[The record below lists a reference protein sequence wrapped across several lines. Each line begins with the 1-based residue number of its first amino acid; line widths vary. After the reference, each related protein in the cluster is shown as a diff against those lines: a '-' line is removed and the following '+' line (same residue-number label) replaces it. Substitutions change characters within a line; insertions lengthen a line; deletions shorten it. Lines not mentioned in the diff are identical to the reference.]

1 MEEAGSSHSSLED
14 QINQFH
20 FAEEGEVSAR
30 PVELSDSDSDL
41 DRASA
46 TPDLGLVIAQID
58 TSQEVKEE
66 GMDLKQRSGLK
77 GLLSNRN
84 KGQSSKDVPKEQ
96 PTSKPPP
103 PLPPTSDAALQPMPN
118 LRRKRPVEELDEG
131 EVGQEKAK
139 P

>member
-1 MEEAGSSHSSLED
+1 M
-14 QINQFH
+14 
-20 FAEEGEVSAR
+20 SAR
-30 PVELSDSDSDL
+30 PVELSDSNSDL
-41 DRASA
+41 DRAST

-58 TSQEVKEE
+58 TSQEVEEE
-66 GMDLKQRSGLK
+66 GIDLKQRSGLK

-103 PLPPTSDAALQPMPN
+103 PLPPILDATLQPMPN
-118 LRRKRPVEELDEG
+118 LRQKRPVEELEEG